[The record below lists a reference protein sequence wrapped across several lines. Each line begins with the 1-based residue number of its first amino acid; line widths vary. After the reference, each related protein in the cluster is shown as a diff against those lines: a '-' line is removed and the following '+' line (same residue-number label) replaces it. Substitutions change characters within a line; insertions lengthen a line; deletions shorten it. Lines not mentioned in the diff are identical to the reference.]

1 MVWSFWGIV
10 GANVLAR
17 ERVVGVEK
25 TKKEARKKGP
35 GNDCI
40 KVVCSSHMLAFVG
53 WLRCCLQRGLGLFFS
68 FPRALHVGAEEIGPD
83 HERADRRG
91 FMCVYAFLTCL
102 SMA

>member
-35 GNDCI
+35 
-40 KVVCSSHMLAFVG
+40 
-53 WLRCCLQRGLGLFFS
+53 
-68 FPRALHVGAEEIGPD
+68 
-83 HERADRRG
+83 
-91 FMCVYAFLTCL
+91 
-102 SMA
+102 